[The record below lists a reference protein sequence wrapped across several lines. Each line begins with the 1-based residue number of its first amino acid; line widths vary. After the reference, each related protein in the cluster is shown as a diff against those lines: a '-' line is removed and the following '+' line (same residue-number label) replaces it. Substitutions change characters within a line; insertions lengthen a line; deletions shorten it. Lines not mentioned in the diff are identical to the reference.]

1 MLTMTY
7 PNNEDLEKKVC
18 IICAPTLAKV
28 LHEEWDLKVT
38 ILDIDDR
45 FKDTLPGYK
54 HWDLQTPE
62 YFENDFELIFI
73 DPPFFYISL
82 DQMAKAMSV
91 LANGRPTKLLISFMI
106 REG

>member
-1 MLTMTY
+1 MTY

-54 HWDLQTPE
+54 HWDL
-62 YFENDFELIFI
+62 
-73 DPPFFYISL
+73 
-82 DQMAKAMSV
+82 
-91 LANGRPTKLLISFMI
+91 
-106 REG
+106 